1 MDQWFGS
8 SMANTHFYGVEPNF
22 ELVFVTDYAVRKLH
36 FTALSITSTLTS
48 QDHSAKETEG

>member
-1 MDQWFGS
+1 
-8 SMANTHFYGVEPNF
+8 MANTHFYGVEPNF